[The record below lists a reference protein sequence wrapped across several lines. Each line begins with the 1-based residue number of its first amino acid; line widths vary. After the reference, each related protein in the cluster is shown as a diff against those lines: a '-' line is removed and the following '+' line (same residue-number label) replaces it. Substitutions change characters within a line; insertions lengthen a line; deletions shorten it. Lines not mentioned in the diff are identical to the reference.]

1 MGMRTQGP
9 HHDIVYPSSAGFALI
24 HLGCFAAVWT
34 GVTWSAVAVAVA
46 FYVLRIF
53 AIGAG
58 FHRYFSHRAFRTGRI
73 FQFALAFLAQT
84 SAQRGVLWWAANH
97 RRHHRYSDTDD
108 DIHSPVQHG
117 FFYSHLGWIFA
128 RRHYTTDYAAVRDL
142 ARFKELLWLDKYTY
156 VPVAVL
162 AGAAWLIAGWPGLV
176 VGFGWSTVAVWHA
189 TFTINS
195 VAHVA
200 GRKRYVTGDQS
211 RNNWLLAL
219 LTMGEGWHN
228 NHHAYQ
234 ASVRQGFRWWEYDPT
249 YYALRVLSWFG
260 LVWDLHLPPRAVIR
274 GEHRLGR
281 LVIDRIAGQL
291 AASFPVNQIA
301 HQVREALALSPRWA
315 ELQTRIASTRNH
327 AESFWSEFDLPE
339 VPSLDE
345 VRRYARERLAQ
356 TPSLEDIAVRAREQ
370 LLELVYA
377 RLSGAGSAPQSMSVA

>member
-1 MGMRTQGP
+1 M
-9 HHDIVYPSSAGFALI
+9 
-24 HLGCFAAVWT
+24 
-34 GVTWSAVAVAVA
+34 
-46 FYVLRIF
+46 
-53 AIGAG
+53 
-58 FHRYFSHRAFRTGRI
+58 
-73 FQFALAFLAQT
+73 T
-84 SAQRGVLWWAANH
+84 SGQKGVLWWAAH
-97 RRHHRYSDTDD
+97 HRHHHRFSDQEDD
-108 DIHSPVQHG
+108 LHSPTLFG
-117 FFYSHLGWIFA
+117 FFWSHVGWIISDKYNDTRIEYIADFA
-128 RRHYTTDYAAVRDL
+128 KYPELRWLNKYHLVPPAALGVVL
-142 ARFKELLWLDKYTY
+142 WLIGGWPLFIWGFCLSTVLLWHD
-156 VPVAVL
+156 
-162 AGAAWLIAGWPGLV
+162 
-176 VGFGWSTVAVWHA
+176 

-195 VAHVA
+195 LSHLF
-200 GRKRYVTGDQS
+200 GSRRYETTDQS

-249 YYALRVLSWFG
+249 YYALRILSWFG